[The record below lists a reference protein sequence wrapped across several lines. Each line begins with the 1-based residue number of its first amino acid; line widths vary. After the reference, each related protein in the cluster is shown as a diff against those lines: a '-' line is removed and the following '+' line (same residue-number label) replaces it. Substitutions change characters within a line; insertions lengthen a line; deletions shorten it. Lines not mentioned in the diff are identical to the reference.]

1 MRIAEITLQTDRL
14 HEMKQFYSVVLEF
27 PIEEET
33 TESFTVQAGQ
43 SRLIF
48 QQSFSSKGFYH
59 FAFTIPANQL
69 EEAGQWVQR
78 KGISLYTKD
87 IKNQYFFED
96 WNATASYFYDP
107 QGNLVEFI
115 AHHALQNAAQS
126 PFGAHSMIRISE
138 IGLPLYQFEKGLAR
152 ICEDFSLQVW
162 RGDGKQFAGV
172 GDEEGLFILI
182 DMTRPWF
189 PDGRM
194 PVVAP
199 VKVVIEGKAN
209 HFVELSGLPYH
220 LGSATVH

>member
-1 MRIAEITLQTDRL
+1 
-14 HEMKQFYSVVLEF
+14 
-27 PIEEET
+27 
-33 TESFTVQAGQ
+33 
-43 SRLIF
+43 
-48 QQSFSSKGFYH
+48 
-59 FAFTIPANQL
+59 
-69 EEAGQWVQR
+69 
-78 KGISLYTKD
+78 
-87 IKNQYFFED
+87 
-96 WNATASYFYDP
+96 
-107 QGNLVEFI
+107 
-115 AHHALQNAAQS
+115 
-126 PFGAHSMIRISE
+126 
-138 IGLPLYQFEKGLAR
+138 LYQFEKGLAR